1 VNKVVECNEDEDED
15 EGQEL
20 KPSLL
25 ILNFSSDR
33 P

>member
-20 KPSLL
+20 KPTL
-25 ILNFSSDR
+25 IDPEEPKYL
-33 P
+33 